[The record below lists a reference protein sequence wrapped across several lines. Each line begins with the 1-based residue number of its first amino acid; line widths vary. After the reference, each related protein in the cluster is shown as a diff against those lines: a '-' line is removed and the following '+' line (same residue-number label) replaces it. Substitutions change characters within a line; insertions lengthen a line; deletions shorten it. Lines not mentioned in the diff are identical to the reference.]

1 MLAQYATPLTFIAL
15 GAVFA
20 YSFYAVL
27 IAGQLSLGQAGF
39 ASLAAFTAASLAPS
53 GDDVGDVPALLT
65 AVVIGM
71 AVGATAAVVLGLP
84 TMHLRGVFLAIAT
97 LGFAEAVRVVLLNL
111 EWTGGA
117 QGLAVPRVLTVGMA
131 WTALAVVAYWFWRM
145 GPSRYGRALEA
156 IREDELAARSMG
168 IDVGRHR
175 LAAFVTSGAVAG
187 LYGVLFAYYVRL
199 IAPSD
204 FDFAA
209 AVDGLV
215 TAVLGGSTMFLGPV
229 LGSGFQTMVPEIQ
242 RAVGVEAGW
251 IRPFLAGL
259 LLLVVILFLPG
270 GLTSLIPRRTRVP
283 AAGDGDPDGDAA
295 PGLAARR
302 HPAPGETVVS
312 LAGLSKEYGGV
323 HAVRGVDLEVRGGEV
338 VGLIG
343 PNGAGKTTLVN
354 MVSGLVPPSSGTA
367 TVLGTAVGRTP
378 VHRVAAAGVSRTFQ
392 HSKLFNR
399 LSALENVLVGAHLV
413 SRPTFLRR
421 LLWLPSSRRDERAAL
436 EHATRCLHRV
446 GLGHLAGTR
455 ASALSYGDQRRLE
468 IARALAAEPSLLVLD
483 EPAAGMNHVEAGQ
496 LSELIRSLARDGL
509 TILFIEHNVGMVLET
524 CTRVVVL
531 DFGQVIASGTP
542 AQIAADPAVIEA
554 YLGTADP
561 DDGEPARGSVADGTL
576 ADPTGGGGDGGATGA
591 VTNARPSVA
600 GTLDPPDTTPRN
612 AT

>member
-1 MLAQYATPLTFIAL
+1 MLLQYATPLTFVAL
-15 GAVFA
+15 GAIFA

-39 ASLAAFTAASLAPS
+39 ASLAAFTAAGLAP
-53 GDDVGDVPALLT
+53 GREEVGEVPALLV

-71 AVGATAAVVLGLP
+71 AVGALAAVVLGLP

-97 LGFAEAVRVVLLNL
+97 LGFAEAVRIVLLNQ

-117 QGLAVPRVLTVGMA
+117 QGLAVPRILTVGMA
-131 WTALAVVAYWFWRM
+131 WAALAIVAYWFWRM

-199 IAPSD
+199 IAPND
-204 FDFAA
+204 FDFGA
-209 AVDGLV
+209 AVEGLV
-215 TAVLGGSTMFLGPV
+215 TAVVGGSTMFLGPL

-251 IRPFLAGL
+251 IRPFLASL

-270 GLTSLIPRRTRVP
+270 GLASLIPRRTRMP
-283 AAGDGDPDGDAA
+283 AGDTGGGDGDRPAH
-295 PGLAARR
+295 LAARR
-302 HPAPGETVVS
+302 HSAAGDTVVA
-312 LAGLSKEYGGV
+312 LAGLGKEYGGV
-323 HAVRGVDLEVRGGEV
+323 HAVRDIDLEVRGGEV

-354 MVSGLVPPSSGTA
+354 MISGLVPPSSGSA
-367 TVLGTAVGRTP
+367 TVLGVPVGRTP
-378 VHRVAAAGVSRTFQ
+378 VHKVAAAGVSRTFQ

-399 LSALENVLVGAHLV
+399 LSALENVLVGGHLV

-421 LLWLPSSRRDERAAL
+421 LLWLPSARRDEQAAL
-436 EHATRCLHRV
+436 EQAARCLHRV
-446 GLGHLAGTR
+446 GLAESAGTR

-468 IARALAAEPSLLVLD
+468 IARALASDPSLLILD
-483 EPAAGMNHVEAGQ
+483 EPAAGMNHVEAAK
-496 LSELIRSLARDGL
+496 LSALIKSLAADGL

-531 DFGQVIASGTP
+531 NFGEVIASGTP
-542 AQIAADPAVIEA
+542 EEIAADPAVIEA
-554 YLGTADP
+554 YLGTAD
-561 DDGEPARGSVADGTL
+561 DEPVTGTIAEGTL
-576 ADPTGGGGDGGATGA
+576 ADPTGGDPDAVPTDA
-591 VTNARPSVA
+591 VTNVHPGAA
-600 GTLDPPDTTPRN
+600 GTLEPPDTTSRN

>member
-1 MLAQYATPLTFIAL
+1 MPAQYATTLTFIAL
-15 GAVFA
+15 GAIFA

-39 ASLAAFTAASLAPS
+39 ASLAAFSAASLAPS
-53 GDDVGDVPALLT
+53 GDDVGDVPALLI

-71 AVGATAAVVLGLP
+71 AVGALAAVVLGLP

-97 LGFAEAVRVVLLNL
+97 LGFAEAVRVVLLNQ

-117 QGLAVPRVLTVGMA
+117 QGLGVPRILTVGMA
-131 WTALAVVAYWFWRM
+131 WTALAAVAYWFWRM

-175 LAAFVTSGAVAG
+175 LAAFVTAGAVAG

-199 IAPSD
+199 IAPND
-204 FDFAA
+204 FDFTA

-215 TAVLGGSTMFLGPV
+215 TAVVGGSTMFIGPL
-229 LGSGFQTMVPEIQ
+229 LGSGFLTMVPEIQ

-270 GLTSLIPRRTRVP
+270 GLASLIPRRTRTPSSGGSSDGGRP
-283 AAGDGDPDGDAA
+283 APH
-295 PGLAARR
+295 LAVRR
-302 HPAPGETVVS
+302 HPPAGETVVA
-312 LAGLSKEYGGV
+312 LTHLGKEYGGV
-323 HAVRGVDLEVRGGEV
+323 HAVRDVSLELRSGEV

-354 MVSGLVPPSSGTA
+354 MVSGLVPPSSGSA
-367 TVLGTAVGRTP
+367 TVLGTTIGRTP
-378 VHRVAAAGVSRTFQ
+378 AHKLAAAGVSRTFQ

-399 LSALENVLVGAHLV
+399 LSALENVLIGAHLV
-413 SRPTFLRR
+413 SRPSFLRR
-421 LLWLPSSRRDERAAL
+421 LLWLPSARRDERAAL
-436 EHATRCLHRV
+436 EHAARCLHRV
-446 GLGHLAGTR
+446 GLGDLAGNR
-455 ASALSYGDQRRLE
+455 ASSLSYGDQRRLE
-468 IARALAAEPSLLVLD
+468 IARALAAEPSLLILD
-483 EPAAGMNHVEAGQ
+483 EPAAGMNHVEAAK

-531 DFGQVIASGTP
+531 DFGEVIASGTP
-542 AQIAADPAVIEA
+542 AEIAADPAVIEA
-554 YLGTADP
+554 YLGTAD
-561 DDGEPARGSVADGTL
+561 DDTGGGSVADGTL
-576 ADPTGGGGDGGATGA
+576 ADPTGGRGA
-591 VTNARPSVA
+591 VAAPGAVSNVDPSAA
-600 GTLDPPDTTPRN
+600 GTLDIPDTTPRN